1 MIERRRNVQRILLD
15 QINASGIEYK
25 YFISI
30 DYHYKQK
37 DYDRVMEDNRFLRRK
52 LRTFFKADL
61 HMITVI
67 EKHRKETSKNR
78 GGYHRHMMLEK
89 IPDECWTDPSN
100 SMMTFMLKLNDEA
113 AIGMRMGKHPPKE
126 IKEQFIS
133 KVCRD
138 LNRSIPNGYR
148 GTRTEEIE
156 DYKGGI
162 KGLIEYLTKDVDI
175 DHPAYE
181 VIDPS
186 SDIDF
191 TPIMDLYNDNKAGS
205 RSQII
210 FA

>member
-15 QINASGIEYK
+15 QINASGIEYM
-25 YFISI
+25 YFVSI
-30 DYHYKQK
+30 DYHFKQK
-37 DYDRVMEDNRFLRRK
+37 DYNRVIEDNRFKRRK
-52 LRTFFKADL
+52 LRTFFKADI
-61 HMITVI
+61 HMIDII
-67 EKHRKETSKNR
+67 EKHRKETSKNY
-78 GGYHRHMMLEK
+78 GGYHRHSILEK
-89 IPDECWTDPSN
+89 IPDECWTNPTN
-100 SMMTFMLKLNDEA
+100 SMMTFMLKLNHEA
-113 AIGMRMGKHPPKE
+113 AIGMKMGQHPPKE

-138 LNRSIPNGYR
+138 LNRSIPNGYT
-148 GTRTEEIE
+148 GTQTEAIE

-191 TPIMDLYNDNKAGS
+191 TPIMDLYNDNKAGA
-205 RSQII
+205 RSQIV